1 MALIEH
7 GAGEVVEAARAG
19 RAFRFA
25 EGRELPGEGV
35 VARAGERRARPL
47 EMGLGQTARG
57 PLHAW
62 RHLAHRL
69 GQEDMEV
76 ARRRAFAG
84 QPRLGAGQ
92 RAEGAEERTDAEQQQ
107 RGRDGL
113 WVAARLVAA
122 KEAEGGPQAAQR
134 HTRLVDADRAA
145 AFQHDGAIFLE
156 IGVAL
161 DHDLSQGRIWW
172 GIGGDQAGHGGPNRS
187 RRRRPGNRK
196 ERQSDEGFVAIAG
209 QTTGARAAPQP

>member
-1 MALIEH
+1 
-7 GAGEVVEAARAG
+7 
-19 RAFRFA
+19 
-25 EGRELPGEGV
+25 
-35 VARAGERRARPL
+35 
-47 EMGLGQTARG
+47 MGLGKTTGG

-84 QPRLGAGQ
+84 QPLGFGGK
-92 RAEGAEERTDAEQQQ
+92 RAHQGGF
-107 RGRDGL
+107 GRSHH
-113 WVAARLVAA
+113 RAA
-122 KEAEGGPQAAQR
+122 KEAEGGPQAAQC
-134 HTRLVDADRAA
+134 HTRLVDADRAT

-209 QTTGARAAPQP
+209 QTSGARAAP